1 MFFSWNLYP
10 VICCF
15 YLLRVDFSLSFS
27 FLLELLL
34 DGVVAFLL
42 LLLLLRDVLLLAL
55 AAEDLV
61 VFDDSALLA
70 GSDFDWV
77 LCVAAGA
84 DLRETSAFG
93 ADCGFD
99 TARSVVLPVDLLVV
113 SAL

>member
-15 YLLRVDFSLSFS
+15 YLLRVDFLLSFS

-42 LLLLLRDVLLLAL
+42 LLLLLRDVLLFAL

-61 VFDDSALLA
+61 VLDDSALLA

-99 TARSVVLPVDLLVV
+99 TALSVVLPVDLLVV